1 MRRSRS
7 EGFERLVEALELYVQ
22 HRIAKGGG
30 EDLLGQ
36 HPEHQELLAPL
47 LQAREAQA
55 AESERR
61 RLGDFTLVREL
72 GRGGMGVVYEAVQ
85 RSLDRRVALKVLA
98 EHVTR
103 DPGAVARFRREALT
117 AARLE
122 HENLLAVHAVGS
134 EGDTHFFAMEL
145 VDGGPLSPGRFA
157 LRETVLAIA
166 GVADALE
173 HAHRQGVVHRDV
185 KPGNILVRKDGSVA
199 LADFGL
205 AREETMPGL
214 TASGAFA
221 GTPYYSSPEQVRGEP
236 IDARTDVWSLGAT
249 LYELV
254 TGRKPFPGATQQ
266 AVMAAILRE
275 EPADVRRHNPALP
288 PEVSAILHKA
298 LEKAPARRYSSA
310 AAFAADLRA
319 FVAHR
324 PIAARRPGPFLRAW
338 RFAQREPAKAVAIVL
353 LATVAVAIGFIA
365 ASLGQIRAGREKL
378 EHDRLE
384 SMLAEAFLE
393 LQEGTL
399 RRADELFLEVSAAIP
414 RSREAQLG
422 RRYVEERIARLRGE
436 PGSAGAASLPA
447 EPQPGAAA
455 SGVAA
460 SRPATGGEPD
470 DALACCFLAL
480 ELTQHCEQAAREDFT
495 RALALARR
503 AVALAP
509 SARLLYHTQW
519 AHAAG
524 HLGEAKECG
533 ETALALQQLWP
544 DSPLAWRWSSFALA
558 ETDPG
563 RAARACERWV
573 ALQPERLDAWIR
585 LSTLQRA
592 AGDLPAALAS
602 AERAL
607 ALGPEDAR
615 AHYALADAA
624 TLSGDHARG
633 LAAYERVIA
642 MGPESKTLPMLWF
655 NVSWIHYQAGRWPDA
670 IAALR
675 RSLDLD
681 PNHAEHW
688 RQLGYTHE
696 RTGDFLAAA
705 KAHLRSLRLHKDV
718 ETARRLLDDCQKLND
733 PLATQRLLAEVA
745 EIWPASPSIVH
756 PLALAWFGKS
766 TAADHQDPARAVDLL
781 WRLVHQRRGADPVD
795 WVLLGLAQAAAGEL
809 AAAAVSCRQA
819 QNRLPAEPQARGQ
832 VLETIRS
839 LAAQVALC
847 PPELEKLL
855 AQER

>member
-1 MRRSRS
+1 VSRSRS

-30 EDLLGQ
+30 EDLLSQ
-36 HPEHQELLAPL
+36 HPQHQELLAPL
-47 LQAREAQA
+47 LQAREAEP

-61 RLGDFTLVREL
+61 RLGDFVLVREL

-145 VDGGPLSPGRFA
+145 VEGGPLSPGRFA
-157 LRETVLAIA
+157 LKETVLAIA

-254 TGRKPFPGATQQ
+254 TGRKPFPGVTQQ
-266 AVMAAILRE
+266 AVMAGILRE
-275 EPADVRRHNPALP
+275 EPADPRRHNPALP

-298 LEKAPARRYSSA
+298 LEKAPERRYSSA

-324 PIAARRPGPFLRAW
+324 PIAARRPGPFLRSL
-338 RFAQREPAKAVAIVL
+338 RFAQREPAKAVAILL

-414 RSREAQLG
+414 MSREAQLG
-422 RRYVEERIARLRGE
+422 RHYVADRIAQ
-436 PGSAGAASLPA
+436 AG
-447 EPQPGAAA
+447 GA
-455 SGVAA
+455 GPA
-460 SRPATGGEPD
+460 SRPAPAEEPE
-470 DALACCFLAL
+470 DALECCFLAL
-480 ELTQHCEQAAREDFT
+480 NETRNCQQTETAGFE
-495 RALALARR
+495 RALAMTRR
-503 AVALAP
+503 AVARAP

-524 HLGEAKECG
+524 HVGEGRECA
-533 ETALALQQLWP
+533 EAARALQQLWP
-544 DSPLAWRWSSFALA
+544 DSPLAWRWSSWAVHR
-558 ETDPG
+558 TDPK
-563 RAARACERWV
+563 AAAQACEKWV
-573 ALQPERLDAWIR
+573 AMQPERVDALIR
-585 LSTLQRA
+585 LSAMQRQ

-607 ALGPEDAR
+607 RFGPDDSR
-615 AHYALADAA
+615 THYALADAA

-633 LAAYERVIA
+633 LAAYERA
-642 MGPESKTLPMLWF
+642 MALGPEAKTLPMLWF

-745 EIWPASPSIVH
+745 EIWPASPGIVH

-766 TAADHQDPARAVDLL
+766 TDADHQDPARAVDLL

-795 WVLLGLAQAAAGEL
+795 WVLLGLAQAAAGDM
-809 AAAAVSCRQA
+809 AAAAVSLRQA

-832 VLETIRS
+832 VLEAIRA
-839 LAAQVALC
+839 LAAQVVLC